1 MISYTQFSLDSRCSQ
16 ASLPMAS
23 PCGVVRGWVQQCG
36 SSAETKVAW
45 PGVGWAPS
53 SDNFDEIS
61 VANNPLV
68 SQSQSEF
75 KHHIF
80 PNVAINLGIHLFPTA
95 KSPNHQFRRSGGKW
109 CISDHTAA
117 EQYKFRCS
125 ALPQDQG
132 DDHIDGPSS
141 DPVISKKMGS
151 NSVTWLT
158 LVNNLVLVLRYPI
171 LVLLRINTLRIQS
184 S

>member
-1 MISYTQFSLDSRCSQ
+1 MTICLFLFTTWFHRSSFRSTRCSQ

-23 PCGVVRGWVQQCG
+23 PCGAVRGWVQQCG

-53 SDNFDEIS
+53 SDNFTDEIS
-61 VANNPLV
+61 VPNNPLV
-68 SQSQSEF
+68 SQSQSEIN
-75 KHHIF
+75 HHIL

-95 KSPNHQFRRSGGKW
+95 KSSNHQLRGSGGKW
-109 CISDHTAA
+109 CISDHSAA

-125 ALPQDQG
+125 ALPWPG
-132 DDHIDGPSS
+132 GRPYRWALWL

-158 LVNNLVLVLRYPI
+158 KDTI
-171 LVLLRINTLRIQS
+171 
-184 S
+184 